1 MYYYVV
7 MQMIQK
13 QGRVVIGSGECNRS
27 FSNDNLTT
35 KCWRQSE
42 NAEQNRAGE
51 NERQLH
57 YGWLCLKSSINW
69 FTLCK
74 LETFFLLEKFILQY
88 LFHCII
94 CKELITFYWSC
105 LNVLYLLSKSSY
117 ILRMPHQIKTAQS

>member
-35 KCWRQSE
+35 KCWRRSE

-57 YGWLCLKSSINW
+57 YG
-69 FTLCK
+69 
-74 LETFFLLEKFILQY
+74 
-88 LFHCII
+88 
-94 CKELITFYWSC
+94 
-105 LNVLYLLSKSSY
+105 
-117 ILRMPHQIKTAQS
+117 